1 VCAIAITGTY
11 VKLAIVADVAVLL
24 VYLACCLAAWRL
36 RRLKVGAADN
46 PFVMPGG
53 RVVPWVAAGLI
64 VALLARATAQ
74 AWLLTGGVMAAASV
88 AFLARRGSLQPS
100 GRASHPTS

>member
-1 VCAIAITGTY
+1 
-11 VKLAIVADVAVLL
+11 
-24 VYLACCLAAWRL
+24 VYLACCVGVWRL
-36 RRLKVGAADN
+36 RRLDAGSADK

-88 AFLARRGSLQPS
+88 AFLMNDVRKRRRTES
-100 GRASHPTS
+100 